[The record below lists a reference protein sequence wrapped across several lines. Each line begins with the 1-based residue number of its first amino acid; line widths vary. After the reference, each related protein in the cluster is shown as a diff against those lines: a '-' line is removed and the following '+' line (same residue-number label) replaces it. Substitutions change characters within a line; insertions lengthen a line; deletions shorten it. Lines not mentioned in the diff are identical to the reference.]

1 MALLLGRKYR
11 LTFGKPGARGRVVSG
26 LDLSFDVEKTTEY
39 KPNTATITVY
49 NLSRENRSALEES
62 DVQITLEAGYE
73 GQFGII
79 FVGNDLLVQTRKLG
93 VDYETTIK
101 SRDGG
106 VQISD
111 TAINLEIP
119 AGELLEDTI
128 RAGVKVWDKGMGR
141 EVELKKLPKKKA
153 KKAKSIS
160 KPVAEMLN
168 LLLEPEGFEWSIQ
181 DGEFRVVEKTKGS
194 EETVYVLGSN
204 SGLIGSPEKTK
215 FKLPGEKTD
224 IDGIS
229 FTCLLN
235 PQVTPLR
242 RVKLE
247 GLNVKGLYKIT
258 RVRYVGD
265 IRGSD
270 WYCRAEGIPL

>member
-1 MALLLGRKYR
+1 MTQLLGRKYR
-11 LTFGKPGARGRVVSG
+11 LTFGKPGAKGKAVTG
-26 LDLSFDVEKTTEY
+26 LDVNFTVEKTTEF

-49 NLSRENRSALEES
+49 NLSKENRAALEES
-62 DVQITLEAGYE
+62 DIQITLEAGYE

-79 FVGNDLLVQTRKLG
+79 FLGNDLIVQTRKIG
-93 VDYETTIK
+93 VDYETTIR

-106 VQISD
+106 KEISD
-111 TAINLEIP
+111 TPINLEIP
-119 AGELLEDTI
+119 GGEFLEDSV
-128 RAGVKVWDKGMGR
+128 REVVKVWDKTLGR

-153 KKAKSIS
+153 KKSKAIS
-160 KPVAEMLN
+160 KPVAEVLN

-194 EETVYVLGSN
+194 DETVFVLGPT
-204 SGLIGSPEKTK
+204 SGLIGSPERTK
-215 FKLPGEKTD
+215 FRLPGDKTD
-224 IDGIS
+224 TEGIS

-247 GLNVKGLYKIT
+247 GLSVKGIYKIT

-265 IRGSD
+265 LKGND
-270 WYCRAEGIPL
+270 WYCHAEGIPL